1 MSKILVTCVEEGIFQ
16 LKIDDPEN
24 ENRLSEELFS
34 EFIGTLANLATE
46 STLKVL
52 MLVGNQDVFCAGASL
67 EFLEKLAAGKAN
79 EKNLFVLPNQMLNF
93 PVPIIGALQGHAVG
107 GGLTL
112 ALCCDSLVASQSS
125 RYGMNYTNMGF
136 TPGMGTTSI
145 LPVLVGHHFASEMI
159 FTGKLYK
166 GKELKDRGLFN
177 YVVPADEV
185 MDLALDLARRMA
197 EKPRHIL
204 EMLKDILS
212 LPRRQALQEA
222 VSREHLMHK
231 ICFGYSETASLIEA
245 TYLASRQSISLE
257 DFWQVLSQKLHEK
270 EMPIFARLTEKEIHT
285 FMEAS
290 KVINYQAG
298 NFIVKAGEIGEE
310 MFILLSGTV
319 EVRKQD
325 QKTLKNYVL
334 STFQEGQVFGEMAFL
349 SQMSRTADV
358 VALTD
363 IEVLMFSQKSLQN
376 LMSKMPEI
384 TNQILFNLSL
394 IMCERIRSTTQNL
407 FEVLK
412 PSDG

>member
-1 MSKILVTCVEEGIFQ
+1 MSKILVTCAEEGIFQ

-46 STLKVL
+46 ATLKVL
-52 MLVGNQDVFCAGASL
+52 MLVGNQDVFCAGGSL
-67 EFLEKLAAGKAN
+67 EFLGKLAAGKVT

-204 EMLKDILS
+204 EMLKDSLS

-222 VSREHLMHK
+222 MSREHLMHK
-231 ICFGYSETASLIEA
+231 ICFGYPETASLIEA
-245 TYLASRQSISLE
+245 TYLASESS
-257 DFWQVLSQKLHEK
+257 
-270 EMPIFARLTEKEIHT
+270 
-285 FMEAS
+285 
-290 KVINYQAG
+290 
-298 NFIVKAGEIGEE
+298 
-310 MFILLSGTV
+310 
-319 EVRKQD
+319 
-325 QKTLKNYVL
+325 
-334 STFQEGQVFGEMAFL
+334 
-349 SQMSRTADV
+349 V
-358 VALTD
+358 V
-363 IEVLMFSQKSLQN
+363 N
-376 LMSKMPEI
+376 
-384 TNQILFNLSL
+384 
-394 IMCERIRSTTQNL
+394 
-407 FEVLK
+407 
-412 PSDG
+412 